1 MQIETYVLTAAPTD
15 PCARRSLLPMCAHAQ
30 VRTRVLV
37 LIRELNIR
45 VITEDG
51 ALLRE
56 LTLDPNRDYQ
66 PQPQP

>member
-1 MQIETYVLTAAPTD
+1 
-15 PCARRSLLPMCAHAQ
+15 
-30 VRTRVLV
+30 
-37 LIRELNIR
+37 

-56 LTLDPNRDYQ
+56 LMLNPNRDYQ

>member
-1 MQIETYVLTAAPTD
+1 VWLEFL
-15 PCARRSLLPMCAHAQ
+15 
-30 VRTRVLV
+30 RTRVLV
-37 LIRELNIR
+37 LIRELDIR

-56 LTLDPNRDYQ
+56 LTHDRDYQ